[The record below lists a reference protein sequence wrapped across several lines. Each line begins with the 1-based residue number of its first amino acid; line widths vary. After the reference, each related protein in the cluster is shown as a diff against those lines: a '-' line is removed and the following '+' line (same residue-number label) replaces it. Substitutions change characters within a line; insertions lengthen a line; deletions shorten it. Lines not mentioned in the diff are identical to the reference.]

1 MSDPGEPSGY
11 NKDNPFQATLT
22 ENRILNGEG
31 SAKDTRHLVINL
43 AGSGLRYDTGD
54 SIGVYPTNEPEKV
67 QALLD
72 VCGFTGEETVSL
84 PKTEGGVRL
93 SDALARKLSL
103 AQPGRKFLDFLLT
116 KATDEEQR
124 SRLEELVA
132 KENAATTRVYLENL
146 EYLDLLEEFSS
157 ARPDA
162 QELADQMRRLNPR
175 LYSIASSYLAF
186 PQEVH
191 LTVAP
196 VRYTTNGRDRR
207 GVCSTFLADRIAL
220 NDQTF
225 PIFVSSSHF
234 GLTEDP
240 ACDIIMVGPGT
251 GIAPFRA
258 FLQEREKTGATGR
271 NWLFFGDQHEA
282 TDYLYQEEF
291 EGYLKS
297 GLLHRI
303 DLAWSRDQDFK
314 IYVQDRIRENA
325 AEIWSWLSGGACFY
339 VCGDAKRMAKDVDTA
354 LRNIMVQEGKMTA
367 EEAVQALKL
376 MRREKRYLRDV
387 Y

>member
-1 MSDPGEPSGY
+1 MSDTGEPSGY

-67 QALLD
+67 QAILKL
-72 VCGFTGEETVSL
+72 CGFTGEETVSL
-84 PKTEGGVRL
+84 PRTEGAVRL
-93 SDALARKLSL
+93 SDALACKLSL
-103 AQPGRKFLDFLLT
+103 AQPSKKFLEFLRT
-116 KATDEEQR
+116 KATDENER
-124 SRLEELVA
+124 SRLETLVA
-132 KENAATTRVYLENL
+132 KENAVSTREYLADR
-146 EYLDLLEEFSS
+146 EYLDLLEEFPS
-157 ARPDA
+157 ARPDP

-175 LYSIASSYLAF
+175 LYSIASSCLAH
-186 PQEVH
+186 PEEVH

-196 VRYTTNGRDRR
+196 VRYTTNGRERR
-207 GVCSTFLADRIAL
+207 GVCSTFLADRVAL
-220 NDQTF
+220 NDQKY
-225 PIFVSSSHF
+225 PVFVSKSHF

-271 NWLFFGDQHEA
+271 NWLFFGDQHGDS
-282 TDYLYQEEF
+282 DYLYQEEF
-291 EGYLKS
+291 EGYLES
-297 GLLHRI
+297 GLLNRI
-303 DLAWSRDQDFK
+303 DLAWSRDQDYK

-325 AEIWSWLSGGACFY
+325 AEIWSWLQGGACFY

-354 LRNIMVQEGKMTA
+354 LRDIMVQEGKMSE
-367 EEAVQALKL
+367 EEAVAAVKL
-376 MRREKRYLRDV
+376 MRKEKRYLRDV